1 MVKKCSECRYLA
13 FLKVSALY
21 ACSKHGVFSVTNSYK
36 ASKMGEEAL
45 VSCGTTKGPI
55 VMRMHRD
62 WSPNGYDRVV
72 ELFER
77 VRSLGLPC

>member
-1 MVKKCSECRYLA
+1 MDDKS
-13 FLKVSALY
+13 
-21 ACSKHGVFSVTNSYK
+21 
-36 ASKMGEEAL
+36 GEEAL

-62 WSPNGYDRVV
+62 WSPRGYDRVV

-77 VRSLGLPC
+77 VS